1 MSWELRMQI
10 LQLPHSPRTQ
20 SRHRSRA
27 QSMVEFTFV
36 FPVFIVIIF
45 GGVVAFLWQ
54 LDLNSLNFAAQEGVQ
69 VVGMPSNALGLECSA
84 GQVAYKA
91 AVSESF
97 LGTTPLVT
105 GSTGA
110 PCTGSVPSS
119 QLPDPLAS
127 CPPAERPNSGLGY
140 SVSTPPTE
148 QQMMTYLNRL
158 ITSSTSNVLLVCATA
173 NTNGGAATSPVVLT
187 ITIAGYKPLIAP
199 APILGNR
206 LPVYAQ
212 DTYTIQEFE
221 Q

>member
-1 MSWELRMQI
+1 MENNYGRAVSAMR
-10 LQLPHSPRTQ
+10 HSH
-20 SRHRSRA
+20 RHNSRA
-27 QSMVEFTFV
+27 QSLVEFTFV

-54 LDLNSLNFAAQEGVQ
+54 LDLNSLNFASQEGVQ
-69 VVGMPSNALGLECSA
+69 VVGMPTDALGLECNA

-97 LGTTPLVT
+97 LGATPLVSGT
-105 GSTGA
+105 YGL

-119 QLPDPLAS
+119 ELPDPLAS
-127 CPPAERPNSGLGY
+127 CPPSERPSSASGY
-140 SVSTPPTE
+140 SVTTPPTE
-148 QQMMTYLNRL
+148 KQMLSYLNTL
-158 ITSSTSNVLLVCATA
+158 VPSSTSNVLLICATA
-173 NTNGGAATSPVVLT
+173 NTNGGASTSAVELT

-199 APILGNR
+199 APILGNK

-212 DTYTIQEFE
+212 DTYTVQEFE

>member
-1 MSWELRMQI
+1 MLRELTM
-10 LQLPHSPRTQ
+10 
-20 SRHRSRA
+20 RHASLHANSFHTMRHKSRA
-27 QSMVEFTFV
+27 QSLVEFTFV

-69 VVGMPSNALGLECSA
+69 VVGMPTNALGLECNA
-84 GQVAYKA
+84 GQIAYKA

-97 LGTTPLVT
+97 LGTTPLVSGT
-105 GSTGA
+105 TGA
-110 PCTGSVPSS
+110 PCPASVPSNE
-119 QLPDPLAS
+119 QPDPLSS
-127 CPPAERPNSGLGY
+127 CPPPERPHPAFGY
-140 SVSTPPTE
+140 SVTTPPTE
-148 QQMMTYLNRL
+148 TEMLKYLNHL
-158 ITSSTSNVLLVCATA
+158 VPSSASNVLLVCATA
-173 NTNGGAATSPVVLT
+173 NTNGGTATSAVELT
-187 ITIAGYKPLIAP
+187 ITIVGYKPLIAP